1 MAANTSLVPAPEQ
14 CIIRLRGQAVM
25 LDADLAALYG
35 VSVKRL
41 NEQVKRNAKRF
52 PEDFVFRLTIPEL
65 KNLRSQ
71 FATASRQGIRS
82 QNATAS
88 KRNVRFQ
95 PYAFTEHGAI
105 MAANVLKSEQAETMS
120 VAVVRAFVKLR
131 RMALSVEALARKVVA
146 LEQKYDASFG
156 AVFEAIRQLM
166 TPPDSPRR
174 KIGFDAG

>member
-1 MAANTSLVPAPEQ
+1 MVPAPEQ
-14 CIIRLRGQAVM
+14 CIIRLRGQSVM

-41 NEQVKRNAKRF
+41 NEQIKRNTKRF
-52 PEDFVFRLTIPEL
+52 PEDFAFKLTDKEWNNL
-65 KNLRSQ
+65 KSQ
-71 FATASRQGIRS
+71 IATSSSHGGRR
-82 QNATAS
+82 
-88 KRNVRFQ
+88 KL

-131 RMALSVEALARKVVA
+131 RMALSVEALARKVAA
-146 LEQKYDASFG
+146 LEQRYDASFS
-156 AVFEAIRQLM
+156 AVFDAVRQLM
-166 TPPDSPRR
+166 TPPEPPRR